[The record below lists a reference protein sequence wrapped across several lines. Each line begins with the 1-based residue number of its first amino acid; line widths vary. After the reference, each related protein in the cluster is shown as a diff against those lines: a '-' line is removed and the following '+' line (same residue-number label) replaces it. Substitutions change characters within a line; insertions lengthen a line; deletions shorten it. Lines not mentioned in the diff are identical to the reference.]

1 MYSATSPGVG
11 GGGDEASRL
20 RGVCIVKGILFG
32 NVSHHLGKKRELDGH
47 THEWKVYVKPVDNED
62 MSPYVKKVQ
71 FRLHESYANQNRIV
85 SKPPYEVSESG
96 WGEFEIQI
104 RIHFNDANE
113 KPVTFYHVLK
123 LFHNS
128 SSGGGGGGTGE
139 GGSGSSNV
147 PHGGTTT
154 AVIQGRKSVISECY
168 DEILFQDPTHYLYTL
183 VTNTRRLTMYAHKH
197 DTNVEERKERTL
209 AKIREGKVRTRE
221 EIADF
226 KVKLELA
233 RETIAKFKAE
243 IGKVQDQDDS

>member
-1 MYSATSPGVG
+1 MYFKSRFSTS
-11 GGGDEASRL
+11 SQQKSHKT
-20 RGVCIVKGILFG
+20 CFSQGILFG

-47 THEWKVYVKPVDNED
+47 THDWRVYVKPVDNED

-104 RIHFNDANE
+104 RIHFNDVNE

-128 SSGGGGGGTGE
+128 SGSSVGGGGSGE
-139 GGSGSSNV
+139 GGGGSGGTSNV

-154 AVIQGRKSVISECY
+154 AIIQGRKSVISECY
-168 DEILFQDPTHYLYTL
+168 DEIIFQVINSGYFFQVFSIDFSFCFLSL
-183 VTNTRRLTMYAHKH
+183 RLK
-197 DTNVEERKERTL
+197 
-209 AKIREGKVRTRE
+209 
-221 EIADF
+221 
-226 KVKLELA
+226 
-233 RETIAKFKAE
+233 
-243 IGKVQDQDDS
+243 